1 LPAVPSART
10 RDQGA
15 AFPFGYLHR
24 ALIGQFGLVGHPAAG
39 HGTFANIR
47 GRTVLTLRR
56 GRATIRYKSVNN

>member
-47 GRTVLTLRR
+47 G
-56 GRATIRYKSVNN
+56 